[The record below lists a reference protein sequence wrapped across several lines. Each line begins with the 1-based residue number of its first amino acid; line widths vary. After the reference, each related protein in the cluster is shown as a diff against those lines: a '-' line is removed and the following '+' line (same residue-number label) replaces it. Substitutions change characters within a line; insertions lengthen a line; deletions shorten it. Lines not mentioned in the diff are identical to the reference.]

1 MPATVRLT
9 PKGADV
15 AGSAFDAHVRLE
27 GERLFVDVF
36 DSAVQDAR
44 LAHLDSESFPND
56 NGGRAEAER
65 FLERYGIVALLL
77 A

>member
-1 MPATVRLT
+1 M
-9 PKGADV
+9 
-15 AGSAFDAHVRLE
+15 
-27 GERLFVDVF
+27 DVF